1 MKIELNPGASATI
14 TSIAIILLIGF
25 AIYITESYWCLLG
38 LLAVQSVETHTKKI
52 INAGDNKL

>member
-14 TSIAIILLIGF
+14 TSIAIIILIGF

-38 LLAVQSVETHTKKI
+38 LLAVQSVETHTKKRI
-52 INAGDNKL
+52 DDGEKRS